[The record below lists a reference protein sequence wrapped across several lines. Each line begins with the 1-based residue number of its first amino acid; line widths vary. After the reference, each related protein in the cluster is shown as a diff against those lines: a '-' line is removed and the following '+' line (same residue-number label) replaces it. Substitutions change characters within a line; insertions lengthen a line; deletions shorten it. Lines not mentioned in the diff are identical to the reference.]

1 MSAAIFS
8 LMRIQVINGNTYEPM
23 TQGIDESAQAA
34 RAPQTTVITT
44 QPKTGPQ
51 SIESYYD
58 EYLAIPG
65 ILEQVVL
72 GKDQFD
78 AFVIACWGDP
88 GVEAAREVTT
98 KPVIGIAE
106 ASMYVANMLAA
117 RWGVV
122 TTQHRAL
129 DMIEKTIAK
138 TGFAQRC
145 VSIRTTGIPV
155 IETENARQQT
165 LDALEIAGR
174 LAMEQD
180 RAEALCLGCAGM
192 SRLDLELEQ
201 RLGIPIIDA
210 VAAAVK
216 LAEAIVGLHKQTSKA
231 LTYRLPELKPI
242 PGFPDYMQ
250 PAALSGDR
258 SADQA
263 ETTATAPAPTA
274 S

>member
-1 MSAAIFS
+1 MADLVPVTPASI
-8 LMRIQVINGNTYEPM
+8 RILVINGNTYEPM
-23 TQGIDESAQAA
+23 TAGIDQSAQAA
-34 RAPQTTVITT
+34 RSPQTTVVTR
-44 QPKTGPQ
+44 QPKAGPQ
-51 SIESYYD
+51 SVESYYD

-72 GKDQFD
+72 NRSQFD

-88 GVEAAREVTT
+88 GVEAAREITT

-155 IETENARQQT
+155 IETENARQAT
-165 LDALEIAGR
+165 LDALEIVGR
-174 LAMEQD
+174 LAIEQD

-192 SRLDLELEQ
+192 SRLDIDLEK
-201 RLGIPIIDA
+201 RLGVPVIDA

-216 LAEAIVGLHKQTSKA
+216 LAEAMVGLHKQTSKA
-231 LTYRLPELKPI
+231 LTYRTPEIKPI
-242 PGFPDYMQ
+242 SGFPDYMQ
-250 PAALSGDR
+250 PESLLG
-258 SADQA
+258 
-263 ETTATAPAPTA
+263 
-274 S
+274 

>member
-1 MSAAIFS
+1 MRDLPDSPLSNSHSSS
-8 LMRIQVINGNTYEPM
+8 LIRIQVINGNTYAPM
-23 TQGIDESAQAA
+23 TQGIDQSAQAA
-34 RAPQTTVITT
+34 RSEHTTVVTT

-72 GKDQFD
+72 GRKQFD

-88 GVEAAREVTT
+88 GVEAAREITT

-117 RWGVV
+117 RWGIV

-155 IETENARQQT
+155 IETETARQAT
-165 LDALEIAGR
+165 LEALEAVGR
-174 LAMEQD
+174 LAISED
-180 RAEALCLGCAGM
+180 RAEAICLGCAGM
-192 SRLDLELEQ
+192 SRLDIELEQ
-201 RLGIPIIDA
+201 RLGVPVIDA

-216 LAEAIVGLHKQTSKA
+216 LAEAMVGLNKQTSKA
-231 LTYRLPELKPI
+231 LTYKFPEIKPI
-242 PGFPDYMQ
+242 SGFPDYMQ
-250 PAALSGDR
+250 PEALSN
-258 SADQA
+258 
-263 ETTATAPAPTA
+263 
-274 S
+274 

>member
-1 MSAAIFS
+1 MDAPI
-8 LMRIQVINGNTYEPM
+8 RIQVINGNTFAPM

-34 RAPQTTVITT
+34 KFAQTEVITT

-65 ILEQVVL
+65 ILEEVIL
-72 GKDQFD
+72 SKDQVD

-88 GVEAAREVTT
+88 GVEAAREITT
-98 KPVIGIAE
+98 KPVVGIAE
-106 ASMYVANMLAA
+106 ASMYIANLVAA

-129 DMIEKTIAK
+129 DMIEKTIYRA
-138 TGFAQRC
+138 GFSHRC

-155 IETENARQQT
+155 IETETAREAT
-165 LDALEIAGR
+165 IDALEAAAR
-174 LAMEQD
+174 LAIQED
-180 RAEALCLGCAGM
+180 KAEAICLGCAGM
-192 SRLDLELEQ
+192 SRLDVELEK

-216 LAEAIVGLHKQTSKA
+216 LAETLVGLKKQNSKA
-231 LTYRLPELKPI
+231 LTYQFPEIKPI
-242 PGFPDYMQ
+242 QGYPDHMQ
-250 PAALSGDR
+250 PDR
-258 SADQA
+258 FFGKLG
-263 ETTATAPAPTA
+263 E
-274 S
+274 